1 MIELE
6 GSVEGDSG
14 LEEMIARLKQVDGQS
29 VSAGVF
35 GGFAAQKA
43 MWNEYGT
50 SRGIPARPFLRNT
63 LYEHGSEWTAFVRP
77 LMVAVMNGSE
87 ADVAAQLGPK
97 MATSIQQTIK
107 AGGFA
112 PLAPSTIKKKG
123 SSQPLIDTGDMIGA
137 VTWRKGE

>member
-50 SRGIPARPFLRNT
+50 SRGIPARPFYVTRCMSTGQNGQR
-63 LYEHGSEWTAFVRP
+63 LYGHSWW
-77 LMVAVMNGSE
+77 
-87 ADVAAQLGPK
+87 QL
-97 MATSIQQTIK
+97 
-107 AGGFA
+107 
-112 PLAPSTIKKKG
+112 
-123 SSQPLIDTGDMIGA
+123 
-137 VTWRKGE
+137 